1 MLSGFF
7 CYHLKHIQFSN
18 ISQFPVCA
26 FMYGT
31 FALGNRN
38 TYTARKRVTVVVV
51 FCVTLSGYVIFFPGM
66 LYDVSKVHYLRHD
79 DRFFAD
85 ENLLFYCHHQ
95 TKSFFS
101 ITYFLSLVDRFT
113 PLFSFTHFFVTVYL
127 STSFP
132 ILNATF
138 FSFLFCF
145 FPFAPRCVCVCCLV
159 CVRLKKLCDSKCFFL
174 LKTPLS
180 KKS

>member
-1 MLSGFF
+1 MWILDFFQRRPFILSGFF

-38 TYTARKRVTVVVV
+38 TYTVRKRVTVVAV

-79 DRFFAD
+79 DRFLLTKTCFSTATTKQSLFSLSLIFSLWLIVL
-85 ENLLFYCHHQ
+85 LLFSLLL
-95 TKSFFS
+95 T
-101 ITYFLSLVDRFT
+101 FLSPYIS
-113 PLFSFTHFFVTVYL
+113 PLL
-127 STSFP
+127 
-132 ILNATF
+132 
-138 FSFLFCF
+138 FLF
-145 FPFAPRCVCVCCLV
+145 
-159 CVRLKKLCDSKCFFL
+159 
-174 LKTPLS
+174 
-180 KKS
+180 